1 METIAAISDYLHT
14 FSMPVMLFRLVLAG
28 VLSGI
33 IGYSRS
39 AKGRAAGFK
48 THVLVC
54 IGSTLVM
61 LTSQNIYINIAHETG
76 DVARMSAQVI
86 AGIGFLGT
94 GTIMVT
100 GRRQIKGLTTA
111 AGLWTSACIGLAVG
125 IGFYSGAIIAAVI
138 IFILYR
144 HMQWVND
151 MAHAHAHAC
160 ELSVE
165 FETRKDVST
174 FLKVMEENGYHML
187 NMGIS
192 TMDEEDDENVIRM
205 DISLELAPGTERQ
218 ELYRLLMKQRGI
230 VYVDMHV

>member
-1 METIAAISDYLHT
+1 
-14 FSMPVMLFRLVLAG
+14 
-28 VLSGI
+28 
-33 IGYSRS
+33 
-39 AKGRAAGFK
+39 
-48 THVLVC
+48 
-54 IGSTLVM
+54 
-61 LTSQNIYINIAHETG
+61 
-76 DVARMSAQVI
+76 
-86 AGIGFLGT
+86 
-94 GTIMVT
+94 
-100 GRRQIKGLTTA
+100 
-111 AGLWTSACIGLAVG
+111 
-125 IGFYSGAIIAAVI
+125 
-138 IFILYR
+138 
-144 HMQWVND
+144 QWVND